1 MKHIV
6 KLTMEDNI
14 YDNIM
19 FMLKSLQPKG
29 LKIEEIKDDSSI
41 QNTKSKIK
49 ELFASHNIEAFK
61 SIDDPMQWQ
70 KNQRDEW

>member
-14 YDNIM
+14 YHKIM
-19 FMLKSLQPKG
+19 FMLKSLQSKG
-29 LKIEEIKDDSSI
+29 LKIEELKEDSSK
-41 QNTKSKIK
+41 QTTKSKIK
-49 ELFASHNIEAFK
+49 ELFSTHNTELFK

-70 KNQRDEW
+70 KNQRNEW